1 MVVNRELKIFTR
13 FKQFWMGQGIKDPTD
28 PKFQWILQNNPDSV
42 LFKEPWRGKLIPADR
57 SVPLAQV
64 IKAQDVQTN
73 PDGSAMVDFRYST
86 LRGVLPFTRVFP
98 LRDNGPALVK
108 TSIIIISHDRPEFLK
123 QAVESL
129 LNQTDKNLEVI
140 LLECSSRPEPIEY
153 LKTVIDDRLRIFN
166 AESDNISQLWNLGI
180 DIARGEYIGML
191 DDDNHKRPQFVEKMA
206 GFLDIHPECSAV
218 GCQFV
223 TIDVSGTKYGQ
234 PWPNIARFDP
244 VKEIG
249 QNYIDSGCL
258 LFRKSLIEKIGYFDE
273 RLWTNE
279 DYDFILRMVR
289 QGHTIGWISEALLE
303 YRQHLVR
310 RMTDDKNL
318 GRDRDIG
325 AIRNKSFSEKYHFLV
340 IDYPDDHVT
349 PSQRDSVDGIIS
361 AIRTFPN
368 ADVQVNRCKQIEIG
382 RKYDYIF
389 VPFPMNLQDN
399 ILKMLID
406 TKDPVVTIHIE
417 EPASFNSVSR
427 KIAGAHA
434 VVVNDKSVAKHY
446 EDIVGQGNVYV
457 WNNLSVNTE
466 KLGSVLLETK
476 ERDID
481 VLFLGHPYPSRMA
494 FTKEVISYIMT
505 SDIKIRCVGSGYE
518 RAVSHRDMTSPTVSD
533 IEAMKLMQRSK
544 IVVVRDREQTDLP
557 SSPDIAENVH
567 RGYFECASGA
577 VVLVRNPNRL
587 HSFRNEVGFFDKSI
601 EAVELIK
608 KYLAD
613 PEARTRIGDIAK
625 ARALKDWTFD
635 ARIHKIISGLISRR
649 LGMVID

>member
-1 MVVNRELKIFTR
+1 MPVNRELKIFTR
-13 FKQFWMGQGIKDPTD
+13 FKEFWMGQGIKDIKD
-28 PKFQWILQNNPDSV
+28 PKFQWILQNNPDSI
-42 LFKEPWRGKLIPADR
+42 LYKEPWRGKLLPADGC
-57 SVPLAQV
+57 VPLAQV
-64 IKAQDVQTN
+64 IRAQDVPTN
-73 PDGSAMVDFRYST
+73 PDGSAIVDFRYNT
-86 LRGVLPFTRVFP
+86 LRGVLPFTRLTP
-98 LRDNGPALVK
+98 LRDNGPLNVK
-108 TSIIIISHDRPEFLK
+108 TSIILISHNRPEFLK
-123 QAVESL
+123 EALESL

-140 LLECSSRPEPIEY
+140 LLECSSQPEPTEY
-153 LKTVIDDRLRIFN
+153 LNTVKDERVRVFD
-166 AESDNISQLWNLGI
+166 AKSDNISQLWNLGI
-180 DIARGEYIGML
+180 DIARGEYIGLL

-206 GFLDIHPECSAV
+206 GALDAHTEWSAV

-223 TIDVSGTKYGQ
+223 TIDVTGTKYGK
-234 PWPNIARFDP
+234 PWPNIAVFDP
-244 VKEIG
+244 VKEIS

-258 LFRKSLIEKIGYFDE
+258 LFRKSLIKQIGYFDE

-279 DYDFILRMVR
+279 DYDFILRIIR
-289 QGHTIGWISEALLE
+289 QGRTIGWIPEALLE

-325 AIRNKSFSEKYHFLV
+325 AIRNKSFPEKYHFLV

-361 AIRTFPN
+361 AIKMFPN
-368 ADVQVNRCKQIEIG
+368 AEVQVNRHKHIEIK
-382 RKYDYIF
+382 RKYDFIF

-434 VVVNDKSVAKHY
+434 VVVNDESVAKHY

-466 KLGSVLLETK
+466 KLESVLLETK

-494 FTKEVISYIMT
+494 FTKEVLTYIMT
-505 SDIKIRCVGSGYE
+505 QDMKILAVGSGYE
-518 RAVSHRDMTSPTVSD
+518 RAVSRRDMMSQTVSD
-533 IEAMKLMQRSK
+533 IEAMRLMQRSK

-557 SSPDIAENVH
+557 SSPDIAMNVH

-577 VVLVRNPNRL
+577 VVLVHNPKRK
-587 HSFRNEVGFFDKSI
+587 HSFRNEVEFYDLTL
-601 EAVELIK
+601 EAVGLIR
-608 KYLAD
+608 KYLKD
-613 PEARTRIGDIAK
+613 PEARTRIGNIAK
-625 ARALKDWTFD
+625 ARALKDWSFET
-635 ARIHKIISGLISRR
+635 RVHKIISGLISKR
-649 LGMVID
+649 LGMVIE